1 MRPRRQRLA
10 LLCGPSTS
18 PLDVRM
24 HKLLRLVPIVLLA
37 GCVSTASRSP
47 PPEHY
52 FDCDVPPGKFSEWS
66 RTVSTRVVRA
76 SGTLELIEPR
86 HDERWAPVANV
97 FISGKDNAAVGGLR
111 AYLDWHAPEALH
123 FILVGR
129 GATQSGQAI
138 LSVPWQGQVTPFTVA
153 VSRSGELKVSAADAA
168 GTLQLTDLDIRGV
181 RLVCSTAQFKF
192 RRVIVDE
199 RQ

>member
-1 MRPRRQRLA
+1 M
-10 LLCGPSTS
+10 
-18 PLDVRM
+18 
-24 HKLLRLVPIVLLA
+24 
-37 GCVSTASRSP
+37 
-47 PPEHY
+47 
-52 FDCDVPPGKFSEWS
+52 
-66 RTVSTRVVRA
+66 RA

-86 HDERWAPVANV
+86 RDERWAPVANV
-97 FISGKDNAAVGGLR
+97 FVAGKDNAAVGGLR
-111 AYLDWHAPEALH
+111 AYLDWHSPEALH

-129 GATQSGQAI
+129 GAAQSGQAI

-153 VSRSGELKVSAADAA
+153 VSRTGELKVFAGDAA
-168 GTLQLTDLDIRGV
+168 GTLQLTDPDIRGV